1 MITDFKYRSLRFS
14 LNYCLIVLLLNCF
27 VWCSGCKKEEKY
39 VMTGEDS
46 LRIKLTAVSDSLE
59 KEFSRRNLSYRIFNS
74 KRGNS
79 YSKLIRKFGQNGAD
93 IILALNRIDRKN
105 FKRKDGL
112 IVPD

>member
-1 MITDFKYRSLRFS
+1 
-14 LNYCLIVLLLNCF
+14 
-27 VWCSGCKKEEKY
+27 
-39 VMTGEDS
+39 MTGEDS
-46 LRIKLTAVSDSLE
+46 LRIKLTAISDSLE

-93 IILALNRIDRKN
+93 IILALNRIDRKS

-112 IVPD
+112 IVPDTIVSDNRYYSPFPLKVENAFEIPKVILVSQRVQAFAS